1 MKIQKFSFSHHRE
14 NWHIDEVSFD
24 DFNLLVG
31 PSGVGKTRI
40 LVALETIFGVAL
52 GREKLDDF
60 EWTIHFSH
68 LDKSYTWFLKSAIP
82 ENEDIFEIESQ
93 QFEVIEERLIQLENT
108 EIFHVTSS
116 ISKLNNVKLPKIKKT
131 ESAMSLFPEEDLIVP
146 LVQCFEGIV
155 SSKSLNQSIQP
166 ENVELIPQTLSFIS
180 IFLQSKR
187 ESFKNNIQNLNS
199 TTFNNDIRDIEED
212 IRDIKELYT
221 LYIRDIEEL
230 FKRKIAFFSPNI
242 RAFILFYLFELNN
255 STEDNTE
262 GSRLNFVNY
271 GFNNIMESYLNIFP
285 EIKDIKITRE
295 EISNDESLIFCEIQ
309 DADSEEWIPQERMSS
324 GMFRTLMYIIE
335 IMTAPEGSVIL
346 IDEFENSLG
355 INCMSE
361 ITDFILDHA
370 DGLQFII
377 TSHHPYIINN
387 IPWQDWQIVSRK
399 GNRIKTK
406 KATEISALNTAS
418 SLDKFTQLINVLD
431 FEEMEA

>member
-68 LDKSYTWFLKSAIP
+68 LDKSYTWFLKSSIP
-82 ENEDIFEIESQ
+82 ENEDIFEIESK
-93 QFEVIEERLIQLENT
+93 QFEVIEERLIQVENQT
-108 EIFHVTSS
+108 EIFHITSS
-116 ISKLNNVKLPKIKKT
+116 FSKLNNVKLPKIKKT
-131 ESAMSLFPEEDLIVP
+131 ESAMSLFPEEDLIIP
-146 LVQCFEGIV
+146 LIQGFESIL
-155 SSKSLNQSIQP
+155 SSKPLNQSIQP
-166 ENVELIPQTLSFIS
+166 IQPENGKLIVQTLLFIEES
-180 IFLQSKR
+180 HR
-187 ESFKNNIQNLNS
+187 ESFKDNIQNLNI
-199 TTFNNDIRDIEED
+199 TTFNNRL
-212 IRDIKELYT
+212 RNT
-221 LYIRDIEEL
+221 EEL
-230 FKRKIAFFSPNI
+230 FKRKMAFFSPNI
-242 RAFILFYLFELNN
+242 RAFILFYLNKNDTAGLFFDE
-255 STEDNTE
+255 
-262 GSRLNFVNY
+262 
-271 GFNNIMESYLNIFP
+271 FNDIMQSYLNIFP
-285 EIKDIKITRE
+285 GIKDLKISTNKLADGDH
-295 EISNDESLIFCEIQ
+295 IYFLEIQ
-309 DADSEEWIPQERMSS
+309 DADSEEWIPQDRMSS

-335 IMTAPEGSVIL
+335 VITAPKGSVIL

-387 IPWQDWQIVSRK
+387 IPWEDWQIVSRK
-399 GNRIKTK
+399 GSRIKTK

>member
-1 MKIQKFSFSHHRE
+1 MKIQKFSFSHYRE

-60 EWTIHFSH
+60 EWIIDFSH
-68 LDKSYTWFLKSAIP
+68 LDKSYIWSLWSSIPP
-82 ENEDIFEIESQ
+82 ENEDIFEIESK

-108 EIFHVTSS
+108 EVFHINPSFS
-116 ISKLNNVKLPKIKKT
+116 RLSNVKLPKIKKT
-131 ESAMSLFPEEDLIVP
+131 ESAMSLFPDEDFIVP
-146 LVQCFEGIV
+146 LIQGFESIL
-155 SSKSLNQSIQP
+155 SSKPLNQSIQP
-166 ENVELIPQTLSFIS
+166 EN
-180 IFLQSKR
+180 K
-187 ESFKNNIQNLNS
+187 ESFENNIQDLKS
-199 TTFNNDIRDIEED
+199 ITFNNDIKVTAKLCTRDV
-212 IRDIKELYT
+212 
-221 LYIRDIEEL
+221 EEL

-242 RAFILFYLFELNN
+242 RAFILFEFKKDDTN
-255 STEDNTE
+255 DN
-262 GSRLNFVNY
+262 RLGFFRD
-271 GFNNIMESYLNIFP
+271 GFNNIMENYLNIFP

-295 EISNDESLIFCEIQ
+295 TISNDESFIFFEIQ
-309 DADSEEWIPQERMSS
+309 DADSGDWIPQARMSS
-324 GMFRTLMYIIE
+324 GMFRTLIYIIE

-361 ITDFILDHA
+361 VTDFILDHA

-399 GNRIKTK
+399 GSHITTK
-406 KATEISALNTAS
+406 KATEISALDTAS

-431 FEEMEA
+431 SEDIAA

>member
-40 LVALETIFGVAL
+40 LKALELIFDVAL

-68 LDKSYTWFLKSAIP
+68 VDRSYTWFLKSSIP
-82 ENEDIFEIESQ
+82 ENEDIFEIESK
-93 QFEVIEERLIQLENT
+93 QFEVIEERLIQVENQT
-108 EIFHVTSS
+108 EIFHITSS
-116 ISKLNNVKLPKIKKT
+116 FSKLNNVKLPKIKKT
-131 ESAMSLFPEEDLIVP
+131 ESAMSLFPEEDLIIP
-146 LVQCFEGIV
+146 LIQGFESIL
-155 SSKSLNQSIQP
+155 SSKPLDQSIQP
-166 ENVELIPQTLSFIS
+166 ENEKLIVQTLSF
-180 IFLQSKR
+180 L
-187 ESFKNNIQNLNS
+187 
-199 TTFNNDIRDIEED
+199 NNDIKDKAKIYDNAKIYSRDV
-212 IRDIKELYT
+212 
-221 LYIRDIEEL
+221 EEL
-230 FKRKIAFFSPNI
+230 FKRKIAFFSPNV
-242 RAFILFYLFELNN
+242 RAFILFELKNN
-255 STEDNTE
+255 DN
-262 GSRLNFVNY
+262 RLGFFRD

-295 EISNDESLIFCEIQ
+295 AISNDESLTFCEIQ
-309 DADSEEWIPQERMSS
+309 DADSEDWIPQDRMSS
-324 GMFRTLMYIIE
+324 GMFRTLIYIIE
-335 IMTAPEGSVIL
+335 IMTAPKGSVIL

-361 ITDFILDHA
+361 VTDFILDHA

-399 GNRIKTK
+399 GSHIKTK

>member
-52 GREKLDDF
+52 SREKLDDF

-68 LDKSYTWFLKSAIP
+68 LDKSYIWSFKSAIP
-82 ENEDIFEIESQ
+82 NDKDIFEIDEKE
-93 QFEVIEERLIQLENT
+93 FEVIEEKLIQFEIENEI
-108 EIFHVTSS
+108 EIFYIASL
-116 ISKLNNVKLPKIKKT
+116 ISKFNGIKLPKIKKT
-131 ESAMSLFPEEDLIVP
+131 ESAISLFPEEDLITP
-146 LVQCFEGIV
+146 LVQGFERFLSNKLLSQSVQLENIDSV
-155 SSKSLNQSIQP
+155 SQQIELWSKKINLNQENIESIA
-166 ENVELIPQTLSFIS
+166 
-180 IFLQSKR
+180 R
-187 ESFKNNIQNLNS
+187 EFKNNAQNINSKKINDSKKSIAFSMDLENFIKQKMVDFSPVVKALILFTFQETSPTESKLSLLNS
-199 TTFNNDIRDIEED
+199 LNFFKCGFDD
-212 IRDIKELYT
+212 
-221 LYIRDIEEL
+221 
-230 FKRKIAFFSPNI
+230 FKR
-242 RAFILFYLFELNN
+242 Y
-255 STEDNTE
+255 
-262 GSRLNFVNY
+262 
-271 GFNNIMESYLNIFP
+271 YLNIFP
-285 EIKDIKITRE
+285 EIKDLKVYIEDNSDKTAF
-295 EISNDESLIFCEIQ
+295 IFFKIQ
-309 DADSEEWIPQERMSS
+309 DANSDEWIPQDRMSS

-335 IMTAPEGSVIL
+335 VITAPKGSVIL

-399 GNRIKTK
+399 GSHIKTQ
-406 KATEISALNTAS
+406 KATEISALKTAS

>member
-1 MKIQKFSFSHHRE
+1 MKIQKFSFSHYRE

-60 EWTIHFSH
+60 EWIIDFSH
-68 LDKSYTWFLKSAIP
+68 LDKSYIWSLWSSIPP
-82 ENEDIFEIESQ
+82 ENEDIFEIESK

-108 EIFHVTSS
+108 EVFHVNPLF
-116 ISKLNNVKLPKIKKT
+116 SKLNNVKLPKIKKT
-131 ESAMSLFPEEDLIVP
+131 ESAMSLFPEEDFIVP
-146 LVQCFEGIV
+146 LIQGFESIL
-155 SSKSLNQSIQP
+155 SSKPLNQSIKP
-166 ENVELIPQTLSFIS
+166 EN
-180 IFLQSKR
+180 K
-187 ESFKNNIQNLNS
+187 ESFENNIQDLNS
-199 TTFNNDIRDIEED
+199 ITFNNNIKVAAKLCTRDV
-212 IRDIKELYT
+212 
-221 LYIRDIEEL
+221 EEL

-242 RAFILFYLFELNN
+242 RAFILFEFKKDDTN
-255 STEDNTE
+255 DN
-262 GSRLNFVNY
+262 RLGFFRD
-271 GFNNIMESYLNIFP
+271 GFNNIMENYLNIFP
-285 EIKDIKITRE
+285 EIKDIKITKE
-295 EISNDESLIFCEIQ
+295 TISNDESLIFFEIQ
-309 DADSEEWIPQERMSS
+309 DADSGDWIPQDRMSS
-324 GMFRTLMYIIE
+324 GMFRTLIYIIE

-361 ITDFILDHA
+361 VTDFILDHA

-399 GNRIKTK
+399 GSRIKTQ
-406 KATEISALNTAS
+406 KATDISALNTAS

>member
-1 MKIQKFSFSHHRE
+1 MKIQKFSFSHRRE

-24 DFNLLVG
+24 NFNLLVG

-68 LDKSYTWFLKSAIP
+68 VDKNYTWFLKSSIP
-82 ENEDIFEIESQ
+82 ENEDIFEIEEK

-108 EIFHVTSS
+108 EIFHITSS
-116 ISKLNNVKLPKIKKT
+116 FSQLNDVKLPKIKKT

-146 LVQCFEGIV
+146 LIQGFESIL
-155 SSKSLNQSIQP
+155 SSKPLNQSIQP

-180 IFLQSKR
+180 NFLQSQRK
-187 ESFKNNIQNLNS
+187 SFENDIQNLNS
-199 TTFNNDIRDIEED
+199 TNFNNN
-212 IRDIKELYT
+212 
-221 LYIRDIEEL
+221 IRDIEEL
-230 FKRKIAFFSPNI
+230 YTRKIEQVFKRKIAFFSPNI
-242 RAFILFYLFELNN
+242 RAYFLFDLKKN
-255 STEDNTE
+255 DV
-262 GSRLNFVNY
+262 RLGFFDD
-271 GFNNIMESYLNIFP
+271 GFNNIMENYLNIFP

-295 EISNDESLIFCEIQ
+295 RISNDEALIFCEIQ
-309 DADSEEWIPQERMSS
+309 DADSEEWIPQDRMSS
-324 GMFRTLMYIIE
+324 GMFRTLMYIVE

-399 GNRIKTK
+399 GSRIKTK
-406 KATEISALNTAS
+406 KTTEISALNTAS

>member
-1 MKIQKFSFSHHRE
+1 MKIQKFSFSHYRE

-60 EWTIHFSH
+60 EWIIDFSH
-68 LDKSYTWFLKSAIP
+68 LDKSYIWSLWSSIPP
-82 ENEDIFEIESQ
+82 ENEDIFEIESK

-108 EIFHVTSS
+108 EVFHINPSFS
-116 ISKLNNVKLPKIKKT
+116 RLSNVKLPKIKKT
-131 ESAMSLFPEEDLIVP
+131 ESAMSLFPDEDFIVP
-146 LVQCFEGIV
+146 LIQGFESIL
-155 SSKSLNQSIQP
+155 SSKPLNQSIQP
-166 ENVELIPQTLSFIS
+166 EN
-180 IFLQSKR
+180 K
-187 ESFKNNIQNLNS
+187 ESFENNIQDLKS
-199 TTFNNDIRDIEED
+199 ITFNNDIKVTAKLCTRDV
-212 IRDIKELYT
+212 
-221 LYIRDIEEL
+221 EEL

-242 RAFILFYLFELNN
+242 RAFILFEFKKDDTN
-255 STEDNTE
+255 DN
-262 GSRLNFVNY
+262 RLGFFRD
-271 GFNNIMESYLNIFP
+271 GFNNIMENYLNIFP

-295 EISNDESLIFCEIQ
+295 TISNDESFIFFEIQ
-309 DADSEEWIPQERMSS
+309 DAYSGDWIPQARMSS
-324 GMFRTLMYIIE
+324 GMFRTLIYIIE

-361 ITDFILDHA
+361 VTDFILDHA

-399 GNRIKTK
+399 GSHITTK
-406 KATEISALNTAS
+406 KATEISALDTAS

-431 FEEMEA
+431 SEDIAA

>member
-52 GREKLDDF
+52 GRKKLDDF
-60 EWTIHFSH
+60 EWTIDFSH
-68 LDKSYTWFLKSAIP
+68 LGKSYTWFLKSAIP
-82 ENEDIFEIESQ
+82 ENEDIFALESKR
-93 QFEVIEERLIQLENT
+93 FEVIEERLIQLENT
-108 EIFHVTSS
+108 EIFHITSS
-116 ISKLNNVKLPKIKKT
+116 SSKLNNVKLPKIKKT
-131 ESAMSLFPEEDLIVP
+131 ESAISLFPEEDLIIS
-146 LVQCFEGIV
+146 LIQGFESIL
-155 SSKSLNQSIQP
+155 SSKPLNQSIQP
-166 ENVELIPQTLSFIS
+166 ENEKLILQTLSQTLSFIEDRLES
-180 IFLQSKR
+180 NIESM
-187 ESFKNNIQNLNS
+187 ESFKNDIQNLNS
-199 TTFNNDIRDIEED
+199 TTFNNGIREIEEN
-212 IRDIKELYT
+212 
-221 LYIRDIEEL
+221 IRDIEEL

-242 RAFILFYLFELNN
+242 RAFILFCLKSKLKKDDNN
-255 STEDNTE
+255 DNTPD
-262 GSRLNFVNY
+262 FFY
-271 GFNNIMESYLNIFP
+271 DGFNDIMESYLNIFP
-285 EIKDIKITRE
+285 EIKDIKMTSE
-295 EISNDESLIFCEIQ
+295 TISNDEALIFCEIQ
-309 DADSEEWIPQERMSS
+309 DTDSEEWIPQNRMSS

-335 IMTAPEGSVIL
+335 VITAPEGSVIL

-399 GNRIKTK
+399 GSHITTK

>member
-1 MKIQKFSFSHHRE
+1 MKIQKFSFSHYRE

-40 LVALETIFGVAL
+40 LKALEMIFGVAL
-52 GREKLDDF
+52 GKEKLDDF
-60 EWTIHFSH
+60 EWNIHFSH
-68 LDKSYTWFLKSAIP
+68 VDKSYTWFLKSSIP
-82 ENEDIFEIESQ
+82 ENEDIFELESKR
-93 QFEVIEERLIQLENT
+93 FEVIEERLIQLENT

-116 ISKLNNVKLPKIKKT
+116 SSKLNNVKLPKIKKT
-131 ESAMSLFPEEDLIVP
+131 ESAISLFPEEDLIIP
-146 LVQCFEGIV
+146 LIQGFESIL
-155 SSKSLNQSIQP
+155 SSKPLNQSIQP
-166 ENVELIPQTLSFIS
+166 ENEKLISQTFSFIS
-180 IFLQSKR
+180 NCLRSMR
-187 ESFKNNIQNLNS
+187 ESLNDYMQDLNS
-199 TTFNNDIRDIEED
+199 ITFNNDINDIKDIANKDFANLYARHIEEP
-212 IRDIKELYT
+212 
-221 LYIRDIEEL
+221 

-242 RAFILFYLFELNN
+242 RAFILFELKKDD
-255 STEDNTE
+255 TDDYD
-262 GSRLNFVNY
+262 SRLSFLYY
-271 GFNNIMESYLNIFP
+271 GFNNIMENYLNIFP

-295 EISNDESLIFCEIQ
+295 PISNDEDIIFCEIQ
-309 DADSEEWIPQERMSS
+309 DADSGDWIPQDRMSS

-335 IMTAPEGSVIL
+335 VITAPKGSVIL

-399 GNRIKTK
+399 GSHITTK
-406 KATEISALNTAS
+406 KATEISALDTAS
-418 SLDKFTQLINVLD
+418 SLDKFTQLINVLYC
-431 FEEMEA
+431 EEMEA

>member
-14 NWHIDEVSFD
+14 NWHIDEVSFN

-40 LVALETIFGVAL
+40 LKALETIFGVAL

-60 EWTIHFSH
+60 EWTIDFSH
-68 LDKSYTWFLKSAIP
+68 VDKSYTWFLKSAIP
-82 ENEDIFEIESQ
+82 ENEDIFEIESK
-93 QFEVIEERLIQLENT
+93 QFEVIEEKLIQLENT
-108 EIFHVTSS
+108 EIFHVTPSF
-116 ISKLNNVKLPKIKKT
+116 SKLNNVKLPKIKKT
-131 ESAMSLFPEEDLIVP
+131 ESAMSLFPEEDLIIP
-146 LVQCFEGIV
+146 LTQGFESIL
-155 SSKSLNQSIQP
+155 SSKPLNQSIQP
-166 ENVELIPQTLSFIS
+166 ENVELIPQTLIFIS
-180 IFLQSKR
+180 NYLLSKK
-187 ESFKNNIQNLNS
+187 ESFENKIQDLN
-199 TTFNNDIRDIEED
+199 TITFNNDIKDIT
-212 IRDIKELYT
+212 KLYA
-221 LYIRDIEEL
+221 RDIEEL

-242 RAFILFYLFELNN
+242 RAFILFEFKKDDTN
-255 STEDNTE
+255 DN
-262 GSRLNFVNY
+262 RLGFFRD
-271 GFNNIMESYLNIFP
+271 GFNNIMENYLNIFP
-285 EIKDIKITRE
+285 EIKDIKITKE
-295 EISNDESLIFCEIQ
+295 TISNDESLIFFEIQ
-309 DADSEEWIPQERMSS
+309 DADSEEWIPQDRMSS

-361 ITDFILDHA
+361 VTDFILDHA

-399 GNRIKTK
+399 GSRIKTQ
-406 KATEISALNTAS
+406 KATDISALNTAS

>member
-60 EWTIHFSH
+60 EWIIDFSH
-68 LDKSYTWFLKSAIP
+68 LDKSYIWSLWSSIPP
-82 ENEDIFEIESQ
+82 ENEDIFEIESK

-108 EIFHVTSS
+108 EVFH
-116 ISKLNNVKLPKIKKT
+116 INPLFSKLNNVKLPKIKKT
-131 ESAMSLFPEEDLIVP
+131 ESAMSLFPDEDFIVP
-146 LVQCFEGIV
+146 LIQGFESIL
-155 SSKSLNQSIQP
+155 SSKPLNQSIQP
-166 ENVELIPQTLSFIS
+166 EN
-180 IFLQSKR
+180 K
-187 ESFKNNIQNLNS
+187 ESFENNIQDLKS
-199 TTFNNDIRDIEED
+199 ITFNNDIKVTAKLCTRDV
-212 IRDIKELYT
+212 
-221 LYIRDIEEL
+221 EEL

-242 RAFILFYLFELNN
+242 RAFILFEFKKDDTN
-255 STEDNTE
+255 DN
-262 GSRLNFVNY
+262 RLGFFRD
-271 GFNNIMESYLNIFP
+271 GFNNIMENYLNIFP

-295 EISNDESLIFCEIQ
+295 TISNDESLIFFEIQ
-309 DADSEEWIPQERMSS
+309 DADSGDWIPQDRMSS
-324 GMFRTLMYIIE
+324 GMFRTLIYIIE

-387 IPWQDWQIVSRK
+387 IPWQDWKIVSRK
-399 GNRIKTK
+399 GSHITTK
-406 KATEISALNTAS
+406 KATEISALDTAS

-431 FEEMEA
+431 SEDIAA

>member
-1 MKIQKFSFSHHRE
+1 MKIQKISFSHHRE

-60 EWTIHFSH
+60 EWTIDFSH
-68 LDKSYTWFLKSAIP
+68 VDKSYTWFLKSAIP
-82 ENEDIFEIESQ
+82 ENEYIFEIESK
-93 QFEVIEERLIQLENT
+93 QFEIIEERLIQVENKT
-108 EIFHVTSS
+108 EIFHITSS
-116 ISKLNNVKLPKIKKT
+116 SSKLNNIKLPKIKKT

-146 LVQCFEGIV
+146 LIQGLESIL
-155 SSKSLNQSIQP
+155 SSKPLNQSIQP
-166 ENVELIPQTLSFIS
+166 ENVELIPQTLIFIS
-180 IFLQSKR
+180 NYLLSKK
-187 ESFKNNIQNLNS
+187 ESFENKIQDLN
-199 TTFNNDIRDIEED
+199 TITFNNDIKDIT
-212 IRDIKELYT
+212 KLYV
-221 LYIRDIEEL
+221 RDIEEL
-230 FKRKIAFFSPNI
+230 FKRKIAFFSPKI
-242 RAFILFYLFELNN
+242 RAFILFYLKFYLKKDDIN
-255 STEDNTE
+255 D
-262 GSRLNFVNY
+262 SRLSFLYY
-271 GFNNIMESYLNIFP
+271 GFNNIMENYLNIFP

-309 DADSEEWIPQERMSS
+309 DADSGEWIPQDRMSS
-324 GMFRTLMYIIE
+324 GMFRTLIYIIE
-335 IMTAPEGSVIL
+335 VITAPKGSVIL

-399 GNRIKTK
+399 GSRIKTQ
-406 KATEISALNTAS
+406 KATDISALNTAS

>member
-40 LVALETIFGVAL
+40 LKALELIFDVAL

-68 LDKSYTWFLKSAIP
+68 VDKSYTWFLKSAIP
-82 ENEDIFEIESQ
+82 ENEDIFEIESK

-108 EIFHVTSS
+108 EIFHITSS
-116 ISKLNNVKLPKIKKT
+116 FSKLNDIKLPKIKKT

-146 LVQCFEGIV
+146 LIQGFESV
-155 SSKSLNQSIQP
+155 LSSKPLNQSTQP
-166 ENVELIPQTLSFIS
+166 ENVKLIVQTLSF
-180 IFLQSKR
+180 
-187 ESFKNNIQNLNS
+187 
-199 TTFNNDIRDIEED
+199 FNNDIKDNANKYSRDV
-212 IRDIKELYT
+212 
-221 LYIRDIEEL
+221 EEL
-230 FKRKIAFFSPNI
+230 FKRKIAFFSPHI
-242 RAFILFYLFELNN
+242 RAFILFKYKKYDTNDN
-255 STEDNTE
+255 SL
-262 GSRLNFVNY
+262 GFFGY
-271 GFNNIMESYLNIFP
+271 GFNNIVENYLNIFP

-295 EISNDESLIFCEIQ
+295 AISNDEDLIFCEIQ
-309 DADSEEWIPQERMSS
+309 DADSREWIPQDRMSS

-335 IMTAPEGSVIL
+335 VITAPKGSVIL

-399 GNRIKTK
+399 GSHITTK
-406 KATEISALNTAS
+406 KATEISALDTAS
-418 SLDKFTQLINVLD
+418 SLDKFTQLINVLN
-431 FEEMEA
+431 FEEMQA

>member
-1 MKIQKFSFSHHRE
+1 MKIQKFSFSHYRE

-60 EWTIHFSH
+60 EWIIDFSH
-68 LDKSYTWFLKSAIP
+68 LDKSYIWSLWSSIPP
-82 ENEDIFEIESQ
+82 ENEDIFEIESK

-108 EIFHVTSS
+108 EVFHVNPLF
-116 ISKLNNVKLPKIKKT
+116 SKLNNVKLPKIKKT
-131 ESAMSLFPEEDLIVP
+131 ESAMSLFPEEDFIVP
-146 LVQCFEGIV
+146 LIQGFESIL
-155 SSKSLNQSIQP
+155 SSKPLNQSIKP
-166 ENVELIPQTLSFIS
+166 EN
-180 IFLQSKR
+180 K
-187 ESFKNNIQNLNS
+187 ESFENNIQDLNS
-199 TTFNNDIRDIEED
+199 ITFNNN
-212 IRDIKELYT
+212 IKVVAKLCT
-221 LYIRDIEEL
+221 RDIEEL

-242 RAFILFYLFELNN
+242 RAFILFEFKKDDTN
-255 STEDNTE
+255 DN
-262 GSRLNFVNY
+262 RLGFFRD
-271 GFNNIMESYLNIFP
+271 GFNNIMENYLNIFP

-295 EISNDESLIFCEIQ
+295 TISNDESLIFFEIQ
-309 DADSEEWIPQERMSS
+309 DADSGDWIPQDRMSS
-324 GMFRTLMYIIE
+324 GMFRTLIYIIE

-361 ITDFILDHA
+361 VTDFILDHA

-387 IPWQDWQIVSRK
+387 IPWQDWQLVSRK
-399 GNRIKTK
+399 GSRIKTK

-418 SLDKFTQLINVLD
+418 SLDKFTQLINVLN

>member
-60 EWTIHFSH
+60 EWTIDFSH
-68 LDKSYTWFLKSAIP
+68 VDKSYTWFLKSAIP
-82 ENEDIFEIESQ
+82 ENEYIFEIESK
-93 QFEVIEERLIQLENT
+93 QFEVIEERLIQVENKT
-108 EIFHVTSS
+108 EIFHITSS
-116 ISKLNNVKLPKIKKT
+116 SSKLNNIKLPKIKKT

-146 LVQCFEGIV
+146 LVHGFESIL
-155 SSKSLNQSIQP
+155 SSKPLNQSTQP
-166 ENVELIPQTLSFIS
+166 ENGKLIVQTLSF
-180 IFLQSKR
+180 FN
-187 ESFKNNIQNLNS
+187 NNIKDNANKYS
-199 TTFNNDIRDIEED
+199 RDV
-212 IRDIKELYT
+212 
-221 LYIRDIEEL
+221 EEL
-230 FKRKIAFFSPNI
+230 FKRKIAFFSPHI
-242 RAFILFYLFELNN
+242 RAFILFKYKKYDTNDN
-255 STEDNTE
+255 SL
-262 GSRLNFVNY
+262 GFFGY
-271 GFNNIMESYLNIFP
+271 GFNNIVESYLNIFP

-295 EISNDESLIFCEIQ
+295 AISNDEDLIFCEIQ
-309 DADSEEWIPQERMSS
+309 DADSEEWIPQDRMSS

-335 IMTAPEGSVIL
+335 VITAPEGSVIL

-361 ITDFILDHA
+361 VTDFILDHA

>member
-1 MKIQKFSFSHHRE
+1 MKIQKLSFSHHRE

-68 LDKSYTWFLKSAIP
+68 LDKSYTWFLKSSIP
-82 ENEDIFEIESQ
+82 ENEDIFEIESK
-93 QFEVIEERLIQLENT
+93 QFEVIEEKLIQLENT
-108 EIFHVTSS
+108 EIFHVTPSF
-116 ISKLNNVKLPKIKKT
+116 SKLNNVKLPKIKKT
-131 ESAMSLFPEEDLIVP
+131 ESAMSLFPEEDFIVP
-146 LVQCFEGIV
+146 LIQGFESIL
-155 SSKSLNQSIQP
+155 SSKPLNQSIKP
-166 ENVELIPQTLSFIS
+166 EN
-180 IFLQSKR
+180 K
-187 ESFKNNIQNLNS
+187 ESFENNIQDLNS
-199 TTFNNDIRDIEED
+199 ITFNNNIKVAAKLCTRDV
-212 IRDIKELYT
+212 
-221 LYIRDIEEL
+221 EEL

-242 RAFILFYLFELNN
+242 RAFILFEFKKDDTN
-255 STEDNTE
+255 DN
-262 GSRLNFVNY
+262 RLGFFRD
-271 GFNNIMESYLNIFP
+271 GFNNIMENYLNIFP

-295 EISNDESLIFCEIQ
+295 TISNDESLIFFEIQ
-309 DADSEEWIPQERMSS
+309 DADSGDWIPQDRMSS
-324 GMFRTLMYIIE
+324 GMFRTLIYIIE

-361 ITDFILDHA
+361 VTDFILDHA

-387 IPWQDWQIVSRK
+387 IPWQDWQLVSRK
-399 GNRIKTK
+399 GSRIKTK

-418 SLDKFTQLINVLD
+418 SLDKFTQLINVLN

>member
-1 MKIQKFSFSHHRE
+1 MKIQKFSFSHYRE

-60 EWTIHFSH
+60 EWIIDFSH
-68 LDKSYTWFLKSAIP
+68 LDKSYIWSLWSSIPP
-82 ENEDIFEIESQ
+82 ENEDIFEIESK

-108 EIFHVTSS
+108 EVFHINPSF
-116 ISKLNNVKLPKIKKT
+116 SKLNNVKLPKIKKT
-131 ESAMSLFPEEDLIVP
+131 ESAMSLFPEEDFIVP
-146 LVQCFEGIV
+146 LIQGFESIL
-155 SSKSLNQSIQP
+155 SSKPLNQSIKP
-166 ENVELIPQTLSFIS
+166 EN
-180 IFLQSKR
+180 K
-187 ESFKNNIQNLNS
+187 ESFENNIQDLNCI
-199 TTFNNDIRDIEED
+199 TFNNN
-212 IRDIKELYT
+212 IKVVAKLCT
-221 LYIRDIEEL
+221 RDIEEL

-242 RAFILFYLFELNN
+242 RAFILFEFKKDDTN
-255 STEDNTE
+255 DN
-262 GSRLNFVNY
+262 RLGFFRD
-271 GFNNIMESYLNIFP
+271 GFNNIMENYLNIFP

-295 EISNDESLIFCEIQ
+295 TISNDESLIFFEIQ
-309 DADSEEWIPQERMSS
+309 DADSGDWIPQDRMSS
-324 GMFRTLMYIIE
+324 GMFRTLIYIIE

-361 ITDFILDHA
+361 VTDFILDHA

-399 GNRIKTK
+399 GSHITTK
-406 KATEISALNTAS
+406 KATEISALDTAS
-418 SLDKFTQLINVLD
+418 SLDKFTQLINVLN

>member
-14 NWHIDEVSFD
+14 NWHIDEVSFN

-68 LDKSYTWFLKSAIP
+68 VDKSYTWFLKSAIP
-82 ENEDIFEIESQ
+82 ESEDIFEIESK

-108 EIFHVTSS
+108 EIFHITPLL
-116 ISKLNNVKLPKIKKT
+116 SKLNNVKLPKIKKT
-131 ESAMSLFPEEDLIVP
+131 ESAMSLFPEEDLIIP
-146 LVQCFEGIV
+146 LTQGFESIL
-155 SSKSLNQSIQP
+155 SSKPLNQSIQP
-166 ENVELIPQTLSFIS
+166 ENVELIPQTLIFIS
-180 IFLQSKR
+180 NYLLSKK
-187 ESFKNNIQNLNS
+187 ESFENKIQDLN
-199 TTFNNDIRDIEED
+199 TITFNNDIKDIT
-212 IRDIKELYT
+212 KLYA
-221 LYIRDIEEL
+221 RDIEEL

-242 RAFILFYLFELNN
+242 RAFILFELKKYAP
-255 STEDNTE
+255 DD
-262 GSRLNFVNY
+262 SRLSFLHY
-271 GFNNIMESYLNIFP
+271 GFNNIMENYLNIFP
-285 EIKDIKITRE
+285 EIKDIKITKE
-295 EISNDESLIFCEIQ
+295 TISNDESLIFFEIQ
-309 DADSEEWIPQERMSS
+309 DADSEEWIPQDRMSS

-399 GNRIKTK
+399 GSRIKTK

>member
-24 DFNLLVG
+24 NFNLLVG

-60 EWTIHFSH
+60 EWIIDFSH
-68 LDKSYTWFLKSAIP
+68 LDKSYIWSLWSSIPP
-82 ENEDIFEIESQ
+82 ENEDIFEIESK

-108 EIFHVTSS
+108 EVFH
-116 ISKLNNVKLPKIKKT
+116 INPLFSKLNNVKLPKIKKT
-131 ESAMSLFPEEDLIVP
+131 ESAMSLFPDEDFIVP
-146 LVQCFEGIV
+146 LIQGFESIL
-155 SSKSLNQSIQP
+155 SSKPLNQLIQP
-166 ENVELIPQTLSFIS
+166 EN
-180 IFLQSKR
+180 K
-187 ESFKNNIQNLNS
+187 ESFENNIQDLNS
-199 TTFNNDIRDIEED
+199 IIFNNN
-212 IRDIKELYT
+212 IKIVAKLCT
-221 LYIRDIEEL
+221 RDIEEL

-242 RAFILFYLFELNN
+242 RAFILFEFKKDDTN
-255 STEDNTE
+255 DN
-262 GSRLNFVNY
+262 RLGFFRD
-271 GFNNIMESYLNIFP
+271 GFNNIMENYLNIFP

-295 EISNDESLIFCEIQ
+295 TISNDESLIFFEIQ
-309 DADSEEWIPQERMSS
+309 DADSGDWIPQDRMSS
-324 GMFRTLMYIIE
+324 GMFRTLIYIIE

-387 IPWQDWQIVSRK
+387 IPWQDWKIVSRK
-399 GNRIKTK
+399 GSHITTK
-406 KATEISALNTAS
+406 KATEISALDTAS

-431 FEEMEA
+431 CEEMEA

>member
-40 LVALETIFGVAL
+40 LVALETIFSVAQ
-52 GREKLDDF
+52 GTRELDYF
-60 EWTIHFSH
+60 EWTIKFSH
-68 LDKSYTWFLKSAIP
+68 LEKTYSWQLKSSLVGEKGVWKKELP
-82 ENEDIFEIESQ
+82 QFEINEEKL
-93 QFEVIEERLIQLENT
+93 FEIIHEDEQI
-108 EIFHVTSS
+108 EIFYLSPS
-116 ISKLNNVKLPKIKKT
+116 ISKLNKRKLPKLRRT
-131 ESAMSLFPEEDLIVP
+131 ESMIILLSEEDLIAP
-146 LVQCFEGIV
+146 VQQAFKQFIINEIPKNEWV
-155 SSKSLNQSIQP
+155 KS
-166 ENVELIPQTLSFIS
+166 VFIPNNDNSESHSDEVFPNIS
-180 IFLQSKR
+180 D
-187 ESFKNNIQNLNS
+187 FKNEFLDTHLAEKLFFIQNFYS
-199 TTFNNDIRDIEED
+199 DFFNK
-212 IRDIKELYT
+212 IKENYT
-221 LYIRDIEEL
+221 
-230 FKRKIAFFSPNI
+230 
-242 RAFILFYLFELNN
+242 
-255 STEDNTE
+255 
-262 GSRLNFVNY
+262 
-271 GFNNIMESYLNIFP
+271 NIFP
-285 EIKDIKITRE
+285 DVEQIRINPEKDSNNEIW
-295 EISNDESLIFCEIQ
+295 LPFEIQ
-309 DADSEEWIPQERMSS
+309 DADSEEWIPQDRMSS

-399 GNRIKTK
+399 GSHITTK
-406 KATEISALNTAS
+406 KATEISALDTAS

-431 FEEMEA
+431 CEEMEA

>member
-14 NWHIDEVSFD
+14 NWHIDKVSFD

-52 GREKLDDF
+52 GRDKLDDF

-82 ENEDIFEIESQ
+82 ENEDIFEIESK
-93 QFEVIEERLIQLENT
+93 QFEVIEERLIQLENKT
-108 EIFHVTSS
+108 EIFHITSS
-116 ISKLNNVKLPKIKKT
+116 FSKLNDVKLPKIKKT
-131 ESAMSLFPEEDLIVP
+131 ESVISLFRDEDLIVP
-146 LVQCFEGIV
+146 LIQSFESIL
-155 SSKSLNQSIQP
+155 SSKQLNQSIQP
-166 ENVELIPQTLSFIS
+166 ENVELIPQTLFFIS
-180 IFLQSKR
+180 NWLQSMK
-187 ESFKNNIQNLNS
+187 ESFENNIQDLNS
-199 TTFNNDIRDIEED
+199 ITLNNDIKNIA
-212 IRDIKELYT
+212 KLYT
-221 LYIRDIEEL
+221 RNIEEL

-242 RAFILFYLFELNN
+242 RAFILFYFKKDDTN
-255 STEDNTE
+255 DN
-262 GSRLNFVNY
+262 RLVFFY
-271 GFNNIMESYLNIFP
+271 DGFNNIMENYLNIFP
-285 EIKDIKITRE
+285 EIKDIKIT
-295 EISNDESLIFCEIQ
+295 IKAVSNDEALIFCEIQ

-324 GMFRTLMYIIE
+324 GMFRTLIYIIE
-335 IMTAPEGSVIL
+335 VITAPEGSVIL

-370 DGLQFII
+370 NGLQFII

-399 GNRIKTK
+399 GSHIKTK
-406 KATEISALNTAS
+406 KATEISALDTAS

-431 FEEMEA
+431 SEEIAA

>member
-1 MKIQKFSFSHHRE
+1 MKIQKFSFSHYRE
-14 NWHIDEVSFD
+14 NWHIDEVSFN

-40 LVALETIFGVAL
+40 LKALETIFGVAL

-60 EWTIHFSH
+60 EWTIDFSH
-68 LDKSYTWFLKSAIP
+68 LDKNYTWFLKSSTP
-82 ENEDIFEIESQ
+82 ENEDIFEIESK
-93 QFEVIEERLIQLENT
+93 QFEIIEERLIQIENKT
-108 EIFHVTSS
+108 EIFHIASS
-116 ISKLNNVKLPKIKKT
+116 FSKLNDVKLPKIKKT
-131 ESAMSLFPEEDLIVP
+131 ESAMSLFPEEDLIIP
-146 LVQCFEGIV
+146 LIQGFESIL

-166 ENVELIPQTLSFIS
+166 ENVKLIVQTLSFFYNYI
-180 IFLQSKR
+180 
-187 ESFKNNIQNLNS
+187 KNN
-199 TTFNNDIRDIEED
+199 E
-212 IRDIKELYT
+212 ELYT
-221 LYIRDIEEL
+221 RNVEEL

-242 RAFILFYLFELNN
+242 RALVLFYLKFKLKKDDTN
-255 STEDNTE
+255 DN
-262 GSRLNFVNY
+262 RHDFFHD
-271 GFNNIMESYLNIFP
+271 GFNDIMENYLNIFP

-295 EISNDESLIFCEIQ
+295 TISKDESLIFCEIQ

-361 ITDFILDHA
+361 VTDFILDHA

-387 IPWQDWQIVSRK
+387 IPWQDWQLVSRK
-399 GNRIKTK
+399 GSRIKTK

-418 SLDKFTQLINVLD
+418 SLDKFTQLINVLN

>member
-1 MKIQKFSFSHHRE
+1 MKIQKFSFSHYRE

-60 EWTIHFSH
+60 EWIIDFSH
-68 LDKSYTWFLKSAIP
+68 LDKSYIWSLWSSIPP
-82 ENEDIFEIESQ
+82 ENEDIFEIESK

-108 EIFHVTSS
+108 EVFHVNPLF
-116 ISKLNNVKLPKIKKT
+116 SKLNNVKLPKIKKT
-131 ESAMSLFPEEDLIVP
+131 ESAMSLFPEEDFIVP
-146 LVQCFEGIV
+146 LIQGFESIL
-155 SSKSLNQSIQP
+155 SSKPLNQSIKP
-166 ENVELIPQTLSFIS
+166 EN
-180 IFLQSKR
+180 K
-187 ESFKNNIQNLNS
+187 ESFENNIQDLNS
-199 TTFNNDIRDIEED
+199 ITFNNNIKVAAKLCTRDV
-212 IRDIKELYT
+212 
-221 LYIRDIEEL
+221 EEL

-242 RAFILFYLFELNN
+242 RAFILFEFKKDDTN
-255 STEDNTE
+255 DN
-262 GSRLNFVNY
+262 RLGFFRD
-271 GFNNIMESYLNIFP
+271 GFNNIMENYLNIFP

-295 EISNDESLIFCEIQ
+295 TISNDESLIFFEIQ
-309 DADSEEWIPQERMSS
+309 DADSGDWIPQDRMSS
-324 GMFRTLMYIIE
+324 GMFRTLIYIIE

-361 ITDFILDHA
+361 VTDFILDHA

-387 IPWQDWQIVSRK
+387 IPWQDWQLVSRK
-399 GNRIKTK
+399 GSRIKTK

-431 FEEMEA
+431 SEEIAA